1 MPAREDY
8 VPLLGSER
16 APLPGA
22 RVTGSPGPDERIRVT
37 VILRPNPSTEG
48 EVEIDKLNAL
58 PPRERT
64 YLTREQLETLR
75 GASPEDASRVEAFA
89 SEHGLRVEDA
99 SLARRSVILSG
110 TVAQVNEAF
119 RIKLE
124 HYTHS
129 RGTYRGHMGPVY
141 VPNELATP
149 VQAVLGL
156 DDRPQAGP
164 RIRPAQEGGTS
175 YTPTQVASLYDF
187 PATSGGAAQSVGLIE
202 LGGGFELSDIQT
214 YFSGLGIPAPKV
226 ISVAVDGASNSP
238 TGDPNGP
245 DGEVMLDIEVVGAV
259 APGTQ
264 IVVYFAP
271 NTDQGFYDAVM
282 QAIHDA
288 KYSPS
293 VISISWGGAESTWS
307 TQGIQ
312 ALNGA
317 IQDASA
323 LGVTVCIA
331 SGDGGSSDGVTDG
344 LAHVDFPASSPYAL
358 GCGGTTLQS
367 SGATVITSEVV
378 WNDQPKDGATGG
390 GVSDVFP
397 LPSWQADAGVPPS
410 ANPGARIG
418 RGVPDVCGDADPA
431 TGYTTRVDG
440 KDSVVG
446 GTSAVAPLWAGLI
459 ALVNQKVGK
468 PVGFINSVLYD
479 DLSTSSG
486 AFHDITSGNNGA
498 YSAKQGWDACTGLG
512 SPDGA
517 RLEARLLSSG

>member
-1 MPAREDY
+1 
-8 VPLLGSER
+8 
-16 APLPGA
+16 
-22 RVTGSPGPDERIRVT
+22 
-37 VILRPNPSTEG
+37 
-48 EVEIDKLNAL
+48 
-58 PPRERT
+58 
-64 YLTREQLETLR
+64 
-75 GASPEDASRVEAFA
+75 
-89 SEHGLRVEDA
+89 
-99 SLARRSVILSG
+99 
-110 TVAQVNEAF
+110 
-119 RIKLE
+119 
-124 HYTHS
+124 
-129 RGTYRGHMGPVY
+129 
-141 VPNELATP
+141 
-149 VQAVLGL
+149 
-156 DDRPQAGP
+156 
-164 RIRPAQEGGTS
+164 
-175 YTPTQVASLYDF
+175 
-187 PATSGGAAQSVGLIE
+187 
-202 LGGGFELSDIQT
+202 
-214 YFSGLGIPAPKV
+214 
-226 ISVAVDGASNSP
+226 
-238 TGDPNGP
+238 
-245 DGEVMLDIEVVGAV
+245 
-259 APGTQ
+259 
-264 IVVYFAP
+264 
-271 NTDQGFYDAVM
+271 M
-282 QAIHDA
+282 QAIHDT

-307 TQGIQ
+307 KQGIQ

-323 LGVTVCIA
+323 LGVTVCVA

-431 TGYTTRVDG
+431 TGYSTRVDG

-459 ALVNQKVGK
+459 TLINQKVGK

-479 DLSTSSG
+479 DDISASSG

-517 RLEARLLSSG
+517 RLEARLLSSA